1 MSGSLPSLCDTFIPA
16 IRISNLFDLS
26 EVWKILH
33 HLEQC
38 WSLLCLALGTIP
50 PWLPPWSGACGPR
63 EEMWKPSRKV
73 TYQLPEAL
81 SGLRNQ
87 HARFAQSAN
96 PQRAGSKWT
105 TMSWPNRAHSS
116 CTILSALAPSA
127 TVLNCETQGLETHQV
142 HTASQ
147 HAGRAQVLQGSCRI
161 LAILC
166 HCDQFLRPR
175 PTPGHQVTPG
185 QQLRLV

>member
-33 HLEQC
+33 HLEKC

-87 HARFAQSAN
+87 HARFAQSTN
-96 PQRAGSKWT
+96 PQRAGSSKWP
-105 TMSWPNRAHSS
+105 TMSWPNRATLLAQFCRPLHRLPRSLTAKLRVLRHTKYTRLHSMPAGRKYSKAAAGSLRYFATATSS
-116 CTILSALAPSA
+116 C
-127 TVLNCETQGLETHQV
+127 
-142 HTASQ
+142 
-147 HAGRAQVLQGSCRI
+147 AQ
-161 LAILC
+161 
-166 HCDQFLRPR
+166 DP
-175 PTPGHQVTPG
+175 HQVTRSH
-185 QQLRLV
+185 QASS